1 MGTFR
6 SADESKSNC
15 VAVMGEPLGILY
27 NALWQDVAWLY
38 REWQEYVMLFGT
50 KPTRVELLNKTAPG
64 FFRIVQDSLWEGTI
78 LHIARLTDPPK
89 SVGKPNLTIR
99 ALIGLISDPELAKRV
114 SDLIQEAVNTTE
126 FCRDWRNRHIA
137 HRDLAL
143 AISTGAEPL
152 KSATREKVKMACD
165 RIADVLNALSL
176 RYMETTTF
184 FDTAD
189 PPGGATA
196 LLYVLDKGI
205 KTKEEQRE
213 RMRRGEVRGGDFSPG
228 DL

>member
-6 SADESKSNC
+6 SAEEAEANC
-15 VAVMGEPLGILY
+15 VAVMGEPLGSLY
-27 NALWQDVAWLY
+27 NALWQEVAWLY
-38 REWQEYVMLFGT
+38 REWHEYVVLFGT
-50 KPTRVELLNKTAPG
+50 KPTRLELLNKTAPA

-78 LHIARLTDPPK
+78 LHVARLTDSPK
-89 SVGKPNLTIR
+89 SVGKHNLTIR
-99 ALIGLISDPELAKRV
+99 ALSALISDPGLAQRV
-114 SDLIQEAVNTTE
+114 TDLTQKALEATE

-137 HRDLAL
+137 HRDLDL

-152 KSATREKVKMACD
+152 KPATREKVKAACD

-176 RYMETTTF
+176 HYMETTTF
-184 FDTAD
+184 FDTPD

-196 LLYVLDKGI
+196 LLYVLDDGI
-205 KTKEEQRE
+205 KAKEERRE
-213 RMRRGEVRGGDFSPG
+213 RMQRGEVREGDFSSR